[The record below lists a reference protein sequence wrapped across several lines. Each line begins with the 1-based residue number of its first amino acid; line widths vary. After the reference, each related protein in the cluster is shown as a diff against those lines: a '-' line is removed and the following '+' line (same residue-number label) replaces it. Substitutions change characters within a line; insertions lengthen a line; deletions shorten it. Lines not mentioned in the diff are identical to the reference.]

1 MILGIG
7 TDLVE
12 ISRFEPWVNYLPEK
26 LKTVFSEQEIRD
38 CFKRNP
44 TTYIIAQRM
53 AVRFAAKEAFYKA
66 LSTSLQNLTIIP
78 KQTFSLLFTC
88 RHVQVVHDELGI
100 PFFAIEWTMFEEKI
114 GCKVSV
120 PHVILSL
127 SHEKEYALAF
137 VVMVQ

>member
-38 CFKRNP
+38 CFKGSP
-44 TTYIIAQRM
+44 ATHIIAQRM

-66 LSTSLQNLTIIP
+66 LSTSLQNLKIIP
-78 KQTFSLLFTC
+78 VQTFSLLFTC
-88 RHVQVVHDELGI
+88 RYVRVVHDELGI
-100 PFFAIEWTMFEEKI
+100 PLLAVEWPMLENKI
-114 GCKVSV
+114 GCKVSFA
-120 PHVILSL
+120 HVMLSL
-127 SHEKEYALAF
+127 SHEKEYAMAF
-137 VVMVQ
+137 VVITK